1 MRRVLA
7 VFLLFF
13 IWSFASGCESR
24 KAGPVQPVTIKVVM
38 KKYSIEPNPI
48 RLKEGQ
54 PVTLEVSTADVQHG
68 FNVQAL
74 NIDEPI
80 QPGKPATLHVTPKQK
95 GQFNVECDI
104 VCGPGHDN
112 MQATLIVE

>member
-1 MRRVLA
+1 MRP
-7 VFLLFF
+7 VFACFLVFF
-13 IWSFASGCESR
+13 ILSFASGCQSR
-24 KAGPVQPVTIKVVM
+24 KAEPVQPSVVKIVM

-48 RLKEGQ
+48 RLKQGQ
-54 PVTLEVSTADVQHG
+54 PATLEVSTVDVQHG
-68 FNVQAL
+68 FSVQAF

-80 QPGKPATLHVTPKQK
+80 QPGKPATIKVTPREK

-112 MQATLIVE
+112 MQGTIIVE